1 MLWQRA
7 RVLLGTLV
15 SVQVQVAQEP
25 ENEQDPA
32 HVSQALDDA
41 LDVMA
46 RIGHVMSAHHPQSDV
61 ARISHAAPGE
71 VLTLD
76 PHTVTVIGC
85 ALHWYRASGGAFDPC
100 QAAHHLSRN
109 GLRPGLSDQALGLP
123 HALNQLQVLS
133 ANQIRVP
140 QPLGLDLGGI
150 AKGYAV
156 DQAIAALQARGVT
169 CARVNAG
176 GDLRAI
182 GTRVWPIEVRHAK
195 RSLRDHQ
202 VRALRH
208 WVEGAVATSVA
219 GVHNPEFVPT
229 LRRSR
234 HTPVWQSATVLAHD
248 CMTADVLTK
257 WALQSSLLCPSLTST
272 LRQHGAQMWRSR

>member
-1 MLWQRA
+1 M
-7 RVLLGTLV
+7 
-15 SVQVQVAQEP
+15 
-25 ENEQDPA
+25 
-32 HVSQALDDA
+32 DDA

-46 RIGHVMSAHHPQSDV
+46 HIGRVMSAHSPQSDV
-61 ARISHAAPGE
+61 ARISRAAPGE

-76 PHTVTVIGC
+76 SHTVAVLGC

-100 QAAHHLSRN
+100 RAAQHLAHK
-109 GLRPGLSDQALGLP
+109 GLRPGLSNRGLGLP
-123 HALNQLQVLS
+123 HALNQLQMLS
-133 ANQIRVP
+133 SNQIRVP

-182 GTRVWPIEVRHAK
+182 GTRPWPIDVRHAK
-195 RSLRDHQ
+195 GSLRDRQ
-202 VRALRH
+202 LRVLRH
-208 WVEGAVATSVA
+208 CIEGAVATSVA

-229 LRRSR
+229 LRRAR
-234 HTPVWQSATVLAHD
+234 RTRVWQSATVLAHD

-257 WALQSSLLCPSLTST
+257 WALQSSQLCPSLTST
-272 LRQHGAQMWRSR
+272 LRQQGARMWRSQ

>member
-15 SVQVQVAQEP
+15 SVQIHVP
-25 ENEQDPA
+25 EDRVNNA
-32 HVSQALDDA
+32 VSSQTTQAFDHA
-41 LDVMA
+41 FDVMA
-46 RIGHVMSAHHPQSDV
+46 HIGRVMSAHHPQSDV

-76 PHTVTVIGC
+76 PHTVAVLRS
-85 ALHWYRASGGAFDPC
+85 ALHWYRASEGAFDPC

-133 ANQIRVP
+133 ANQVRVA
-140 QPLGLDLGGI
+140 QPMGLDLGGI

-169 CARVNAG
+169 CALVNAG

-182 GTRVWPIEVRHAK
+182 GTRAWPLDVRHAK
-195 RSLRDHQ
+195 RSLRDRQ

-208 WVEGAVATSVA
+208 CVEGAVATSVA
-219 GVHNPEFVPT
+219 GEHNPEFVPT